1 MADVTP
7 ARRMLGP
14 EQVDDLAEAL
24 LVLARE
30 LWVVR
35 DRQIVTELILAE
47 RGIDVAEAID
57 AYEPD
62 AAVQARLD
70 AERDRLV
77 ELLARA
83 LGGER

>member
-7 ARRMLGP
+7 PRRILAP

-35 DRQIVTELILAE
+35 DRQIVTELILAD
-47 RGIDVAEAID
+47 RGIDITATID
-57 AYEPD
+57 AYEPS
-62 AAVQARLD
+62 AEVQARLD
-70 AERDRLV
+70 AERDRMV
-77 ELLARA
+77 ERLAQA
-83 LGGER
+83 LSGKR

>member
-7 ARRMLGP
+7 PRRILAP

-35 DRQIVTELILAE
+35 DRQIVTELVLAE
-47 RGIDVAEAID
+47 RGIDISAAID
-57 AYEPD
+57 RYEPS
-62 AAVQARLD
+62 AEVQARLD
-70 AERDRLV
+70 AERDRMV
-77 ELLARA
+77 ERLAQA
-83 LGGER
+83 LSGKR

>member
-1 MADVTP
+1 
-7 ARRMLGP
+7 MLGP

>member
-7 ARRMLGP
+7 PRRILAP

-35 DRQIVTELILAE
+35 DRQIVTELVLAE
-47 RGIDVAEAID
+47 RGIDISAAVD
-57 AYEPD
+57 RYEPS
-62 AAVQARLD
+62 AEVQDRLD
-70 AERDRLV
+70 AERDRMV
-77 ELLARA
+77 ERLAQA
-83 LGGER
+83 LSGKR

>member
-7 ARRMLGP
+7 PRRILAT

-35 DRQIVTELILAE
+35 DRQIVTELVLAE
-47 RGIDVAEAID
+47 RGIDISAAID
-57 AYEPD
+57 TYEPS
-62 AAVQARLD
+62 AEVQARLD
-70 AERDRLV
+70 TERDRMV
-77 ELLARA
+77 ERLAQA
-83 LGGER
+83 LRGKR

>member
-7 ARRMLGP
+7 PRRILAP

-47 RGIDVAEAID
+47 RGMDITAAID
-57 AYEPD
+57 AYEPS
-62 AAVQARLD
+62 AGVQAQLD
-70 AERDRLV
+70 AERDRV
-77 ELLARA
+77 VDRIAKA
-83 LGGER
+83 LSGKR